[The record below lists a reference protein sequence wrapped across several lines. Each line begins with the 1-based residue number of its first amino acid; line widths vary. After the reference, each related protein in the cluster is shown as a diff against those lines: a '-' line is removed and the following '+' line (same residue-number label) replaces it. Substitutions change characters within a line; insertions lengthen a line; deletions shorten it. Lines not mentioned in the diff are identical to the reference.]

1 MCTDK
6 GQQILDAALRMQTAW
21 VDALAQGLST
31 KDIETAHRV
40 MLALRQRLDGKDV
53 GRLSAMHH

>member
-6 GQQILDAALRMQTAW
+6 GQQILDATLRTQTSWA
-21 VDALAQGLST
+21 DALAQGLST

-40 MLALRQRLDGKDV
+40 MLALRRRLDGKDV
-53 GRLSAMHH
+53 G